1 MSRESPDRTA
11 PWARTVHGAAIPSRP
26 TKIAET
32 QQHEASAPA
41 PDMFDVITYFLNRGD
56 SWTVIASIGF
66 WTDTSTRKAL
76 TARALKRWYENERTR
91 KSARKRPKAAT

>member
-1 MSRESPDRTA
+1 MPRDLPDRTA

-26 TKIAET
+26 TKIGET
-32 QQHEASAPA
+32 EQHAGSAPP
-41 PDMFDVITYFLNRGD
+41 PDMFDVITYFLSRGD

-66 WTDTSTRKAL
+66 WTDTGTRKAL

-91 KSARKRPKAAT
+91 KLASKKPEAAT

>member
-11 PWARTVHGAAIPSRP
+11 PWARTVHGAAVPSRP
-26 TKIAET
+26 TKIVEAE
-32 QQHEASAPA
+32 QHAGSTPA

-66 WTDTSTRKAL
+66 WTETSTGKAL

-91 KSARKRPKAAT
+91 KSAGKKPKAAT